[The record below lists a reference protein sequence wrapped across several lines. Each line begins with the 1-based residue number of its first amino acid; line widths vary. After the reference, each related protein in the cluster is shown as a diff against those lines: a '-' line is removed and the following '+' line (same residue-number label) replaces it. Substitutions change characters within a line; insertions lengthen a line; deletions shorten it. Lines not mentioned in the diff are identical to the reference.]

1 MSNLHLMGSWQAITA
16 LFLFIVAYI
25 LVICEEKIDFRK
37 SKPVIVASG
46 IIWLLVALSA
56 NSLTESIEINE
67 KYKHNLLEYAE
78 ILLFLLVAM
87 SYVNILDDR
96 NVFEAIR
103 SYLVKSGW
111 TYRKLFFITGII
123 AFFLSSVADNLT
135 ASLLMGTV
143 VMAVGRE
150 NKAFV
155 AIACINVVVASNA
168 GGAFSPFGDIT
179 TLMVWQ
185 EGKVKINEFCYLFF
199 PSLIMWLIPAYL
211 MCRTLPKEDRPSV
224 NHERVVKLKVGA
236 KRICLL
242 FALTIA
248 TAVIGHNQLHL
259 PPVWGMIL
267 GLGYVKLF
275 GYYLRI
281 KCTEDIPFDIM
292 RHIQEQEWDTLL
304 FFLGVIMSV
313 GGLSYFG
320 YLTWL
325 SSVAYTDWSW
335 FAFSHETSV
344 TGANILVGIASA
356 VIDNIPIMFAV
367 LSMNPDMSIGQ
378 WLLVTLTA
386 GVGGSLLSIGSAAGV
401 ALMGVSNGAYT
412 FSSHWRWTWAIAL
425 GYIASI
431 ITHLIINSHLF

>member
-1 MSNLHLMGSWQAITA
+1 MSNLHLMGSWQAIAA
-16 LFLFIVAYI
+16 LFLFVVAYI

-56 NSLTESIEINE
+56 NNLTESLEINE
-67 KYKHNLLEYAE
+67 KFKHNLLEYAE

-135 ASLLMGTV
+135 SSLLMGTV

-155 AIACINVVVASNA
+155 TIACINVVVASNA

-185 EGKVKINEFCYLFF
+185 EGKVKIDEFCHLFF
-199 PSLIMWLIPAYL
+199 PSLVMWLIPAFL
-211 MCRTLPKEDRPSV
+211 MCRTLPKEDRPHVSQENV
-224 NHERVVKLKVGA
+224 IKLKVGA
-236 KRICLL
+236 KRVCLL
-242 FALTIA
+242 FILTIA

-281 KCTEDIPFDIM
+281 KSTEDIPFDIM

-325 SSVAYTDWSW
+325 SSIAYTDWSW

-425 GYIASI
+425 GYFASI